1 MFNSK
6 HIQEM
11 LKDISYIGVSKPDT
25 PDIDRIEEVNNPEG
39 EKPKAKWDGQF
50 TLRNKVGRKHYYH
63 LKGDKVV
70 LMQMSVTYDGNT
82 HKHIAVSKEVDAL
95 PDNPFLI

>member
-6 HIQEM
+6 EIKEM

-39 EKPKAKWDGQF
+39 KVFATSIQ
-50 TLRNKVGRKHYYH
+50 LRLHNKLDETSKLAWGLV
-63 LKGDKVV
+63 GDKV
-70 LMQMSVTYDGNT
+70 
-82 HKHIAVSKEVDAL
+82 E
-95 PDNPFLI
+95 LIEFKD

>member
-6 HIQEM
+6 EIQEM

-39 EKPKAKWDGQF
+39 KVFATSIQ
-50 TLRNKVGRKHYYH
+50 LRLHNKLDETSKLAWGLV
-63 LKGDKVV
+63 GDKV
-70 LMQMSVTYDGNT
+70 
-82 HKHIAVSKEVDAL
+82 E
-95 PDNPFLI
+95 LIEFKD

>member
-25 PDIDRIEEVNNPEG
+25 PDIDRIEEVNNPEKG
-39 EKPKAKWDGQF
+39 KVFATSIQ
-50 TLRNKVGRKHYYH
+50 LSLHNKLDKTSKLAWGLV
-63 LKGDKVV
+63 GDKV
-70 LMQMSVTYDGNT
+70 Q
-82 HKHIAVSKEVDAL
+82 
-95 PDNPFLI
+95 LIEFED